1 MRFLCLARLYIYLRA
16 RNVERLIEGLQFH
29 NHYLK
34 SNSIASPAEVQHQ
47 ELSTMKKHVRE
58 VTERPYRDLKSP
70 FHNPGEG
77 PKRDLKL
84 DEIFTNLIVYEGRAE
99 YDFSGDRLEQL
110 KEYHKANEN
119 LRPTRP
125 GDIFDAEKQKILVVG
140 RPGIGKTMFSTKI
153 LRDWASD
160 NLISET
166 QKSQIDINVA
176 FLIKLRMFN
185 SINKALN
192 LRDLLDHSEYSTA
205 LSEDIWNHILH
216 NPEQVLVIFDGFDEY
231 SGRTKIN
238 EDDVPYRNSEEE
250 RMPVHLLLKKIVS
263 GKILTGA
270 TVLTTTRPNAVS
282 CIRSLDFHKTVEI
295 LGFTTEQVED
305 YVQKFTRKG
314 DKAETIKQ
322 HITSNLN
329 LLAFCYIPVNCYII
343 CSCLLELLGNTTG
356 FTSLP
361 TRLTQIYSIAIKMF
375 YFSYDDNQY
384 RHDKAE
390 GQPFILKR
398 FKELSS
404 DVQDVFARL
413 GKIAFDGIKEGKLIF
428 ESHEVKDLESNGLF
442 HRLPDTRDRPLAE
455 PRPQY
460 CFLHLTIQ
468 EFLAAK
474 YLVDTYSSEDLQKF
488 VSDHIQDGAWKVVMR
503 FVAGLLAEK
512 GEQSTDIFS
521 NLLPSKTVTEKV
533 EIKMNEDSEERTE
546 TRTCWPASE
555 DGDLVVTL
563 FNCMYENNASDREVQ
578 KKLVKIGCNALD
590 FRRCNLSPLDCLAL
604 VHALKSVEGIL
615 DFDLYGNN
623 LQSLGCIEI
632 AKLLPGNQHNQGFC
646 ELERLNLMFN
656 NITAEAVKHLSTAL
670 THTNCKLNSL
680 NLLGNKITVEAVKHL
695 STALT
700 HTNCKLNSLNL
711 GFNKITDEAVKHLCT
726 ALTHTNCKLN
736 SLNLLNNKITDE
748 AVKHL
753 CTALTHASCKLNSL
767 NLWNNN
773 ITDIGKNLL
782 NSMNINC
789 KVSFSLFG
797 F

>member
-1 MRFLCLARLYIYLRA
+1 MI
-16 RNVERLIEGLQFH
+16 I
-29 NHYLK
+29 
-34 SNSIASPAEVQHQ
+34 SPAGPQQQKYKDRRTVRRP
-47 ELSTMKKHVRE
+47 STSSSSNASLDSSFNRTQTNEETLAAPFIERMKKHVRD
-58 VTERPYRDLKSP
+58 VTEKPYGDLKSP

-77 PKRDLKL
+77 PRRDLKL

-99 YDFSGDRLEQL
+99 YNFSGDRLEQL

-185 SINKALN
+185 SINKDLN
-192 LRDLLDHSEYSTA
+192 LRELLDHSEYSTA
-205 LSEDIWNHILH
+205 LSEDIWNYILH
-216 NPEQVLVIFDGFDEY
+216 NPERVLVIFDGFDEY
-231 SGRTKIN
+231 LGRTEIN
-238 EDDVPYRNSEEE
+238 KDDIPYRNSGEE

-282 CIRSLDFHKTVEI
+282 CIRSLDFDKTVEI
-295 LGFTTEQVED
+295 LGFTTEQVKD
-305 YVQKFTRKG
+305 YVEKFSKQG
-314 DKAETIKQ
+314 DKAEIIKQ

-329 LLAFCYIPVNCYII
+329 LLAFCYIPVNCFII

-361 TRLTQIYSIAIKMF
+361 TRLTEIYSIAIKMF

-384 RHDKAE
+384 RHNKAD
-390 GQPFILKR
+390 GQPFFLKP

-404 DVQDVFARL
+404 HVQNVFARL

-488 VSDHIQDGAWKVVMR
+488 VSDHIQDGAWKVVMQ
-503 FVAGLLAEK
+503 FVAGLLAEQE
-512 GEQSTDIFS
+512 EQSTDIFS
-521 NLLPSKTVTEKV
+521 DLLPSKTVTY
-533 EIKMNEDSEERTE
+533 INMNEDSEERTE
-546 TRTCWPASE
+546 TRTIWPAGE
-555 DGDLVVTL
+555 YKHLVVTL
-563 FNCMYENNASDREVQ
+563 FNCMYENKASDREVQ
-578 KKLVKIGCNALD
+578 KKLAKIGCNALD
-590 FRRCNLSPLDCLAL
+590 FYYCNLSPLDCLAL

-615 DFDLYGNN
+615 DFDLSFNN

-646 ELERLNLMFN
+646 ELSRLNLRWN
-656 NITAEAVKHLSTAL
+656 NITAEGVKHLSTALTHANCKLNSLCLLYNNITDEGVKHLSTAL

-680 NLLGNKITVEAVKHL
+680 TLGYNNITDEGVKHL

-700 HTNCKLNSLNL
+700 HTNCKLNSVDLRYNDE
-711 GFNKITDEAVKHLCT
+711 ITQERKSLLC
-726 ALTHTNCKLN
+726 
-736 SLNLLNNKITDE
+736 SL
-748 AVKHL
+748 
-753 CTALTHASCKLNSL
+753 
-767 NLWNNN
+767 
-773 ITDIGKNLL
+773 
-782 NSMNINC
+782 NINC
-789 KVSFSLFG
+789 KVLV
-797 F
+797 